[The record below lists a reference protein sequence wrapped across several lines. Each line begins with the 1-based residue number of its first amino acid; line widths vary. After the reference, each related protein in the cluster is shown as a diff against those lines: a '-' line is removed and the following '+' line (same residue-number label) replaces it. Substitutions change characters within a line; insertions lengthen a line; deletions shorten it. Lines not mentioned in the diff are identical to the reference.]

1 MSYKVLLSTA
11 ASTTIKQLDQTTARR
26 VLNRIK
32 WFSEHFEQIKPV
44 SLKGKYAGLFKFR
57 IGNYRL
63 VYSVDY
69 TDRQIN
75 VIYFAH
81 RKDAYR

>member
-1 MSYKVLLSTA
+1 MSYTVLLSPTA
-11 ASTTIKQLDQTTARR
+11 SVSIKQLDRTTAQR

-32 WFSEHFEQIKPV
+32 WLSENFEQIKPV
-44 SLKGKYAGLFKFR
+44 QLKGKYTGLFKFR

-63 VYSVDY
+63 VYSIDHNK
-69 TDRQIN
+69 RIIN
-75 VIYFAH
+75 GIYFAH